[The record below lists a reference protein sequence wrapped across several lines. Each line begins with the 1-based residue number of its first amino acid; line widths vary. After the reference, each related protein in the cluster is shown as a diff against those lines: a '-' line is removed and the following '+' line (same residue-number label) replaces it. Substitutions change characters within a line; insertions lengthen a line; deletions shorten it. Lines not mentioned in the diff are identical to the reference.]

1 MREKSPP
8 AISSQPSQDRSGLLG
23 QLRAY
28 TIWIFLALLIM
39 VMSLISPNFLTLQ
52 NFSTVFKN
60 LASIALLAIG
70 LTFVFLGGG
79 FDLSQGATLILSA
92 TLIVSINPS
101 GTLFFVG
108 TLLLIFGVAF
118 ALGAFNGYLIGVHR
132 LNSFIVTL
140 GSRSIVGGFV
150 FIHAAGMVVSAARQG
165 PILEFIGL
173 DRIFGV
179 PVITIIWVVVAAVS
193 WYIIKYTPYSR
204 KIAVVGSS
212 VRVARFSGLRVEWLQ
227 MSTYVINALLAGFAG
242 ILIGCQ
248 TSHMAPALVWHYDFD
263 AITAC
268 AVGGISLSG
277 GRGTILN
284 TLSGVLFLGFI
295 NNSMILIG
303 VPYRWQLILKGLIL
317 LLAIIADMQ
326 TKKSYA

>member
-1 MREKSPP
+1 M
-8 AISSQPSQDRSGLLG
+8 LG
-23 QLRAY
+23 HLRAY
-28 TIWIFLALLIM
+28 TIWAFLALLIL
-39 VMSLISPNFLTLQ
+39 VMSIISPNFMTLQ

-60 LASIALLAIG
+60 LASIALLAFG

-92 TLIVSINPS
+92 TLIVSINPE
-101 GTLFFVG
+101 GGLFFTG
-108 TLLLIFGVAF
+108 TVLLIFF
-118 ALGAFNGYLIGVHR
+118 IALCIGSFNGYLIGVHR

-173 DRIFGV
+173 DRIFDV
-179 PVITIIWVVVAAVS
+179 PVITIIWIVMTAVC
-193 WYIIKYTPYSR
+193 WYIIKYTPFSR

-212 VRVARFSGLRVEWLQ
+212 VPVAKFSGLKVERLQ
-227 MSTYVINALLAGFAG
+227 TSTYVINGLLAGLAG

-277 GRGTILN
+277 GRGNIVN

>member
-1 MREKSPP
+1 
-8 AISSQPSQDRSGLLG
+8 
-23 QLRAY
+23 
-28 TIWIFLALLIM
+28 
-39 VMSLISPNFLTLQ
+39 
-52 NFSTVFKN
+52 
-60 LASIALLAIG
+60 
-70 LTFVFLGGG
+70 
-79 FDLSQGATLILSA
+79 
-92 TLIVSINPS
+92 
-101 GTLFFVG
+101 
-108 TLLLIFGVAF
+108 
-118 ALGAFNGYLIGVHR
+118 
-132 LNSFIVTL
+132 
-140 GSRSIVGGFV
+140 V

-173 DRIFGV
+173 DRIFDV
-179 PVITIIWVVVAAVS
+179 PVITIIWIVMTAVC
-193 WYIIKYTPYSR
+193 WYIIKYTPFSR

-212 VRVARFSGLRVEWLQ
+212 LSVAKFSGLKVERLQ
-227 MSTYVINALLAGFAG
+227 TSTYVINGLLAGLAG

-277 GRGTILN
+277 GRGNIVN

>member
-1 MREKSPP
+1 MKEKSRP
-8 AISSQPSQDRSGLLG
+8 AISSRQNQGERALG
-23 QLRAY
+23 HIRAY
-28 TIWIFLALLIM
+28 TIWIFLALLIL
-39 VMSLISPNFLTLQ
+39 VMSLISPNFMTLQ
-52 NFSTVFKN
+52 NFTTVVKN
-60 LASIALLAIG
+60 LASIALLAFG

-92 TLIVSINPS
+92 TLIVSINP
-101 GTLFFVG
+101 GGALFFTG
-108 TLLLIFGVAF
+108 TVLLIFFIAF
-118 ALGAFNGYLIGVHR
+118 GIGTFNGYLIGVHR

-140 GSRSIVGGFV
+140 GSRSIIGGFI

-173 DRIFGV
+173 DRVFGI
-179 PVITIIWVVVAAVS
+179 PVITIIWAILAAAC
-193 WYIIKYTPYSR
+193 WYIVKYTPFSR
-204 KIAVVGSS
+204 KVAVVGSS
-212 VRVARFSGLRVEWLQ
+212 VRVGKFSGLQVEILQ
-227 MSTYVINALLAGFAG
+227 MSTYVINALLAGLAG

-277 GRGTILN
+277 GRGTIIN

-326 TKKSYA
+326 TKKNYA

>member
-1 MREKSPP
+1 M
-8 AISSQPSQDRSGLLG
+8 LG
-23 QLRAY
+23 HLRAY
-28 TIWIFLALLIM
+28 TIWAFLALLIL
-39 VMSLISPNFLTLQ
+39 VMSIISPNFMTLQ

-60 LASIALLAIG
+60 LASIALLAFG

-92 TLIVSINPS
+92 TLIVSINPE
-101 GTLFFVG
+101 GGLFFTV
-108 TLLLIFGVAF
+108 TVLLIFF
-118 ALGAFNGYLIGVHR
+118 IALCIGSFNGYLIGVHR

-173 DRIFGV
+173 DRIFDV
-179 PVITIIWVVVAAVS
+179 PVITIIWIVMTAVC
-193 WYIIKYTPYSR
+193 WYIIKYTPFSR
-204 KIAVVGSS
+204 KIAVVGIS
-212 VRVARFSGLRVEWLQ
+212 VSVAKFSGLKVERLQ
-227 MSTYVINALLAGFAG
+227 TSTYVINGLLAGLAG

-277 GRGTILN
+277 GRGNIVN